1 MTIVCALPGN
11 EAMAQQLATILDA
24 QLGHIESRRFP
35 DGESYVRFEDGVD
48 RRHVVLVCTLA
59 HPDSQI
65 LRLLFAADAA
75 RDLGARSITLV
86 APYLA
91 YMRQDKRFRV
101 GEAVSSR
108 SFARLLS
115 GSFDRIITVSPH
127 LHRYKALSDLYS
139 VEAVALDAAPQLAA
153 WLTGHVARPI
163 LVGPDSESEQWV
175 GRVARLAGAPYVVGR
190 KLRTGDRA
198 VSVEL
203 PGLEGFAGRRPI
215 IVDDVISSGA
225 TLAATAD
232 RLRAAGFSG
241 IGCLAVHGL
250 QNGRDTSKLLEK
262 VDELVTS
269 DSVPNGHGLIGLAPL
284 IAEAFARSAAASPP
298 V

>member
-1 MTIVCALPGN
+1 MTIVCGLPGN
-11 EAMAQQLATILDA
+11 EAMAQQLATILEA

-35 DGESYVRFEDGVD
+35 DGESYVRFEEDVD
-48 RRHVVLVCTLA
+48 RKHVVLVCTLA

-75 RDLGARSITLV
+75 RDLGARMITLV

-91 YMRQDKRFRV
+91 YMRQDRRFRS
-101 GEAVSSR
+101 GEAISSR
-108 SFARLLS
+108 SFARVLS
-115 GSFDRIITVSPH
+115 GSFDRIVTVSPH
-127 LHRYKALSDLYS
+127 LHRYKALSDLYP
-139 VEAVALDAAPQLAA
+139 VEALALDAAPLLAA
-153 WLTGHVARPI
+153 WLASHVARPL

-190 KLRTGDRA
+190 KLRSGDRD

-203 PGLEGFAGRRPI
+203 PGLDAFAGRHAI

-225 TLAATAD
+225 TVAATAG
-232 RLRAAGFSG
+232 RLRAAGFAR

-250 QNGRDTSKLLEK
+250 QSGRDTATLLEK
-262 VDELVTS
+262 VDALVTT
-269 DSVPNGHGLIGLAPL
+269 DSVANDHGAIGLAPL
-284 IAEAFARSAAASPP
+284 IAEAVAQSAAASL
-298 V
+298 VV